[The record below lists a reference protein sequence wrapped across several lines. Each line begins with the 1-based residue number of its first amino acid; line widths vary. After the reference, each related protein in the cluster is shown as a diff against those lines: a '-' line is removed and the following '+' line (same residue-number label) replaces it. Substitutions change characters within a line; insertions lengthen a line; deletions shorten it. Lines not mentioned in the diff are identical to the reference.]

1 MTLKTLRYPYLTLL
15 MDKQALGD
23 QSKINE
29 YYLIKLIGHLAA
41 VDMINRGLEFTSTL
55 LIGACSQK

>member
-1 MTLKTLRYPYLTLL
+1 

-29 YYLIKLIGHLAA
+29 YYLIKLIDHFIG
-41 VDMINRGLEFTSTL
+41 VDMINCGLEFTSTL

>member
-1 MTLKTLRYPYLTLL
+1 

-29 YYLIKLIGHLAA
+29 YYLIKLIGRLAA
-41 VDMINRGLEFTSTL
+41 VDMINCGLEFTSTL